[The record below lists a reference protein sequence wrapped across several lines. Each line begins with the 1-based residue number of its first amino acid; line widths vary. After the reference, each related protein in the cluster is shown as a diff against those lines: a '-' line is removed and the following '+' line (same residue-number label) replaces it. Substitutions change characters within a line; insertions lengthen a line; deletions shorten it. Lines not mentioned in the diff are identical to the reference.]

1 MAEISPLE
9 LASYATSGNIGGA
22 LLGGLGAFQT
32 GKSELQQRQDMLNQI
47 LAEGK
52 QAYSDVAPTFDPYMQ
67 AGQEGISGLSNL
79 SANAGDYDY
88 TPQGFQ
94 YQGQVSDFLDP
105 SNQHAGDQAMR
116 ALQASQAFQGGLLG
130 GGAMKELKQQ
140 QFNMGQQGYQNAFN
154 NMNTDSNQKYGRFMD
169 FANQTRDSMQNS
181 FNNRFNVANQQ
192 TGLGQFGVGQN
203 ANARMNVANS
213 AQSAIGNQMNPMAQ
227 NQGQM
232 TGAPYA
238 TGMGVLGSV
247 FNNDNMNA
255 LGQAYPQQQQQYTNQ
270 GSPSFGMNA
279 NYGQGGVMNQ
289 NPNVSQG
296 SINIGGL

>member
-1 MAEISPLE
+1 MDPLTI
-9 LASYATSGNIGGA
+9 AGINTGGNI
-22 LLGGLGAFQT
+22 LSSVLGGIGGYNTAE
-32 GKSELQQRQDMLNQI
+32 SEQALRNQMMERQI
-47 LAEGK
+47 AEGK
-52 QAYSDVAPTFDPYMQ
+52 QAYSDVAPTFDPYIQ

-79 SANAGDYDY
+79 SANAGNYDY
-88 TPQGFQ
+88 TPQEFQ

-105 SNQHAGDQAMR
+105 SNEYAGDQAMR
-116 ALQASQAFQGGLLG
+116 ALQASQAAQGGLLS
-130 GGAMKELKQQ
+130 GGAMKELNQQ
-140 QFNMGQQGYQNAFN
+140 QFGMGQQGYQQAFN
-154 NMNTDSNQKYGRFMD
+154 NMNTDSNQKYSRFMD

-181 FNNRFNVANQQ
+181 FNNRFQVANQQ

-213 AQSAIGNQMNPMAQ
+213 AQSAIGNQMNPMTQ

-232 TGAPYA
+232 TSSPYA

-279 NYGQGGVMNQ
+279 NYGQGGYMN
-289 NPNVSQG
+289 PSQG
-296 SINIGGL
+296 NLNIGGNP